1 MTDSQEE
8 RGKEGRRDRRTS
20 WREERKTGKE
30 ISKKRTEGKVDKK
43 RIKRK
48 EGQSEEESRGGSDS
62 VRKTGNRKQE
72 TEKITDWIKR
82 QQDKR

>member
-1 MTDSQEE
+1 MKDSQEE

-43 RIKRK
+43 
-48 EGQSEEESRGGSDS
+48 E
-62 VRKTGNRKQE
+62 
-72 TEKITDWIKR
+72 
-82 QQDKR
+82 